1 MSKLKMPSVIVA
13 FEEKGI
19 EAIQRSQRSI
29 VLLILEQDG
38 KDMTKDY
45 LNIYTIDDIPEDLTD
60 ENKEYIKL
68 ALLGYQTAPKKVIVY
83 FIPPVPT
90 TATAETGAGEGT
102 ASGDGADL
110 DAGGEA
116 TAGDTTETTTT
127 EETGAGEGTAS
138 GDGADLDTGEE
149 AAAGDTT
156 ETTTT
161 AKQDYTKILRV
172 IETVEFVYLAIPQIQ
187 PENVPDIANWIKSM
201 RTTKD
206 IMVNAVLPN
215 INADCE
221 GVINFTNS
229 IIRTK
234 TKSYTAAQYCARVAG
249 LLAGTPMTISATYAP
264 LNELVEV
271 ERNTKEEMDARV
283 SNGEFFFFSDGQ
295 KIKVARAV
303 NSFVTTYQG
312 RGDDF
317 KFIKIMNLLDM
328 IHNDIKWTGH
338 DSYIGKYANNASN
351 RALLITAINGYFKTL
366 ETEGLL
372 ERNQNRSYIDY
383 EAVKNWRE
391 SNGLNTRD
399 ELEAM
404 SEKELEVLNLH
415 ENVFIAADLSPLNA
429 IENIT
434 VKCAI
439 D

>member
-19 EAIQRSQRSI
+19 EAIQRSQRGI
-29 VLLILEQDG
+29 VLLILEQAG

-45 LNIYTIDDIPEDLTD
+45 VNIYTIDDIPEDLTD

-83 FIPPVPT
+83 FIEPPAEVSME
-90 TATAETGAGEGT
+90 TATADAGAGEGT
-102 ASGDGADL
+102 DSGDGADL
-110 DAGGEA
+110 DAGESETTSGTTEA
-116 TAGDTTETTTT
+116 TTE
-127 EETGAGEGTAS
+127 
-138 GDGADLDTGEE
+138 
-149 AAAGDTT
+149 
-156 ETTTT
+156 TTT
-161 AKQDYTKILRV
+161 AKQDYTQILRV
-172 IETVEFVYLAIPQIQ
+172 IETVEFVYLAIPQIRQ
-187 PENVPDIANWIKSM
+187 ENVADIASWIKSM
-201 RTTKD
+201 RTVKD

-215 INADCE
+215 IKADCE
-221 GVINFTNS
+221 GVVNFTNS
-229 IIRTK
+229 IIRTADK
-234 TKSYTAAQYCARVAG
+234 EYTTAQYCARVAG
-249 LLAGTPMTISATYAP
+249 LLAGTPMIISSTYAP
-264 LNELVEV
+264 LNELIEV
-271 ERNTKEEMDARV
+271 ERNTKEEMDTRV
-283 SNGEFFFFSDGQ
+283 SDGEFFFFSDGQ
-295 KIKVARAV
+295 KIKVARGV

-338 DSYIGKYANNASN
+338 DSYIGKYANSASN

-366 ETEGLL
+366 ESEGLL
-372 ERNQNRSYIDY
+372 EINQNRAYIDY

-391 SNGLNTRD
+391 SNGLNTRE

-404 SEKELEVLNLH
+404 DEKELETLNLH

-434 VKCAI
+434 VRCQI

>member
-19 EAIQRSQRSI
+19 EAIQRSQRGI
-29 VLLILEQDG
+29 VLLVLEQEG

-68 ALLGYQTAPKKVIVY
+68 ALLGYQTTPKKVVVY

-90 TATAETGAGEGT
+90 PTTAEAGAEEGT

-110 DAGGEA
+110 DAGGE
-116 TAGDTTETTTT
+116 T
-127 EETGAGEGTAS
+127 
-138 GDGADLDTGEE
+138 
-149 AAAGDTT
+149 AAGGTT

-172 IETVEFVYLAIPQIQ
+172 IETVEFIYLAIPQIQ
-187 PENVPDIANWIKSM
+187 PENVPDIASWIKSM

-234 TKSYTAAQYCARVAG
+234 EKSYTTAQYCARVAG

-264 LNELVEV
+264 LNELIEV
-271 ERNTKEEMDARV
+271 ERNTIDEMNDRV

-391 SNGLNTRD
+391 SNGLNTRE

>member
-83 FIPPVPT
+83 FIPPVVST
-90 TATAETGAGEGT
+90 TTTAETGAGEGT

-116 TAGDTTETTTT
+116 
-127 EETGAGEGTAS
+127 
-138 GDGADLDTGEE
+138 
-149 AAAGDTT
+149 AAGSTT

-172 IETVEFVYLAIPQIQ
+172 IETVDFVYLAIPQIQ
-187 PENVPDIANWIKSM
+187 PENVPDIASWIKSM

-264 LNELVEV
+264 LNELIEV
-271 ERNTKEEMDARV
+271 ERNTKEEMDTRV

-351 RALLITAINGYFKTL
+351 RALLITAINGYFRTL

>member
-1 MSKLKMPSVIVA
+1 MSKLQMPSVIVA

-19 EAIQRSQRSI
+19 EAIQRSQRGI
-29 VLLILEQDG
+29 VLLVLEQEG

-68 ALLGYQTAPKKVIVY
+68 ALLGYQTTPKKVVVY

-90 TATAETGAGEGT
+90 TTTAETGAEEGT

-110 DAGGEA
+110 DAGGE
-116 TAGDTTETTTT
+116 T
-127 EETGAGEGTAS
+127 
-138 GDGADLDTGEE
+138 
-149 AAAGDTT
+149 AAGGTT

-187 PENVPDIANWIKSM
+187 PENVPDIASWIKSM

-234 TKSYTAAQYCARVAG
+234 EKSYTTAQYCARVAG

-264 LNELVEV
+264 LNELIEV
-271 ERNTKEEMDARV
+271 ERNTVDEMNDRV

>member
-19 EAIQRSQRSI
+19 EAIQRSQRGI
-29 VLLILEQDG
+29 VLLVLEQEG

-68 ALLGYQTAPKKVIVY
+68 ALLGYQTAPKKVVVY

-90 TATAETGAGEGT
+90 TTETTTTADVGAGEGT

-110 DAGGEA
+110 DAG
-116 TAGDTTETTTT
+116 
-127 EETGAGEGTAS
+127 EETA
-138 GDGADLDTGEE
+138 TG
-149 AAAGDTT
+149 GTT

-161 AKQDYTKILRV
+161 ARQDYTKILRV

-187 PENVPDIANWIKSM
+187 PENVQDIASWIKSM

-234 TKSYTAAQYCARVAG
+234 EKSYTAAQYCARVAG

-264 LNELVEV
+264 LNELIEV
-271 ERNTKEEMDARV
+271 ERNTKEEMDTRV

-372 ERNQNRSYIDY
+372 EVNQNRSYIDY

>member
-68 ALLGYQTAPKKVIVY
+68 ALLGYQTSPKKVVVY

-90 TATAETGAGEGT
+90 TTETTTTADVGAGEGT

-116 TAGDTTETTTT
+116 
-127 EETGAGEGTAS
+127 
-138 GDGADLDTGEE
+138 
-149 AAAGDTT
+149 AAGGTT

-161 AKQDYTKILRV
+161 ARQDYTQILRV

-187 PENVPDIANWIKSM
+187 PENVQDIASWIKSM

-234 TKSYTAAQYCARVAG
+234 EKSYTAAQYCARVAG

-264 LNELVEV
+264 LNELIEV
-271 ERNTKEEMDARV
+271 ERNTKEEMDNRV
-283 SNGEFFFFSDGQ
+283 TNGEFFFFSDGQ

-372 ERNQNRSYIDY
+372 EVNQNRSYIDY

>member
-83 FIPPVPT
+83 FIPPVST
-90 TATAETGAGEGT
+90 TTTAETGAGEGT
-102 ASGDGADL
+102 VSGDGADL

-116 TAGDTTETTTT
+116 
-127 EETGAGEGTAS
+127 
-138 GDGADLDTGEE
+138 
-149 AAAGDTT
+149 AAGSTT

-172 IETVEFVYLAIPQIQ
+172 IETVDFVYLAIPQIQ
-187 PENVPDIANWIKSM
+187 PENVPDIASWIKSM

-264 LNELVEV
+264 LNELIEV
-271 ERNTKEEMDARV
+271 ERNTKEEMDTRV

-351 RALLITAINGYFKTL
+351 RALLITAINGYFRTL

>member
-90 TATAETGAGEGT
+90 TATA
-102 ASGDGADL
+102 
-110 DAGGEA
+110 
-116 TAGDTTETTTT
+116 
-127 EETGAGEGTAS
+127 ETGAGEGTAS

>member
-1 MSKLKMPSVIVA
+1 MSKLQMPSVIVA

-19 EAIQRSQRSI
+19 EAIQRSQRGI
-29 VLLILEQDG
+29 VLLVLEQEG

-68 ALLGYQTAPKKVIVY
+68 ALLGYQTTPKKVVVY

-90 TATAETGAGEGT
+90 TTTAEAGAEEGT

-110 DAGGEA
+110 DAGGE
-116 TAGDTTETTTT
+116 T
-127 EETGAGEGTAS
+127 
-138 GDGADLDTGEE
+138 
-149 AAAGDTT
+149 AAGGTT

-187 PENVPDIANWIKSM
+187 PENVPDIASWIKSM

-249 LLAGTPMTISATYAP
+249 LLAGTPMTIAATYAP
-264 LNELVEV
+264 LNELIEV
-271 ERNTKEEMDARV
+271 ERNTVDEMNDRV
-283 SNGEFFFFSDGQ
+283 SNGEFFFFHDGK

-303 NSFVTTYQG
+303 NSFTTTYQG

-328 IHNDIKWTGH
+328 IHNDIKQTGH
-338 DSYIGKYANNASN
+338 DSYIGKYTNNASN

-372 ERNQNRSYIDY
+372 ERNKNNAYIDY

-404 SEKELEVLNLH
+404 SEKELETLNLH

-434 VKCAI
+434 MKCAI

>member
-90 TATAETGAGEGT
+90 TTTAETGAEEGT

-116 TAGDTTETTTT
+116 
-127 EETGAGEGTAS
+127 
-138 GDGADLDTGEE
+138 
-149 AAAGDTT
+149 AAGGTT

-187 PENVPDIANWIKSM
+187 PENVPDIASWIKSM

-264 LNELVEV
+264 LNELIEV
-271 ERNTKEEMDARV
+271 ERNTKEEMDTRV

-372 ERNQNRSYIDY
+372 EVNQNRSYIDY

>member
-68 ALLGYQTAPKKVIVY
+68 ALLGYQTAPKKVVVY

-90 TATAETGAGEGT
+90 TTTAETGAEEET

-110 DAGGEA
+110 DAG
-116 TAGDTTETTTT
+116 
-127 EETGAGEGTAS
+127 
-138 GDGADLDTGEE
+138 EE
-149 AAAGDTT
+149 AAAGGTT

-187 PENVPDIANWIKSM
+187 PENVPDIASWIKSM

-264 LNELVEV
+264 LNELIEV
-271 ERNTKEEMDARV
+271 ERNTVDEMNDRV

>member
-1 MSKLKMPSVIVA
+1 M
-13 FEEKGI
+13 
-19 EAIQRSQRSI
+19 
-29 VLLILEQDG
+29 
-38 KDMTKDY
+38 
-45 LNIYTIDDIPEDLTD
+45 
-60 ENKEYIKL
+60 
-68 ALLGYQTAPKKVIVY
+68 
-83 FIPPVPT
+83 
-90 TATAETGAGEGT
+90 
-102 ASGDGADL
+102 
-110 DAGGEA
+110 
-116 TAGDTTETTTT
+116 
-127 EETGAGEGTAS
+127 
-138 GDGADLDTGEE
+138 DTGEE

>member
-19 EAIQRSQRSI
+19 EAIQRSQRGI
-29 VLLILEQDG
+29 VLLILEQAD

-45 LNIYTIDDIPEDLTD
+45 LNIYSIDDIPEDLTE

-68 ALLGYQTAPKKVIVY
+68 ALLGYQTAPQKVIVY
-83 FIPPVPT
+83 FIPPAAT
-90 TATAETGAGEGT
+90 TDTEEV
-102 ASGDGADL
+102 ASG
-110 DAGGEA
+110 GGK
-116 TAGDTTETTTT
+116 
-127 EETGAGEGTAS
+127 AS
-138 GDGADLDTGEE
+138 E
-149 AAAGDTT
+149 AAA
-156 ETTTT
+156 
-161 AKQDYTKILRV
+161 QDYTKILRV
-172 IETVEFVYLAIPQIQ
+172 IETVEFVYLAIPQIKQ
-187 PENVPDIANWIKSM
+187 EQVEDVASWIKSM

-215 INADCE
+215 IKADCE
-221 GVINFTNS
+221 GVVNFTNS
-229 IIRTK
+229 IIRTASK
-234 TKSYTAAQYCARVAG
+234 EYTTAEYCARVAG
-249 LLAGTPMTISATYAP
+249 LLAGTPMKISSTYAP
-264 LNELVEV
+264 LNELIKV
-271 ERNTKEEMDARV
+271 ERNTKEEMDTRV
-283 SNGEFFFFSDGQ
+283 SDGEFFFFSDGQ
-295 KIKVARAV
+295 KIKVARGV
-303 NSFVTTYQG
+303 NSFVTTMQDK
-312 RGDDF
+312 GDDF

-366 ETEGLL
+366 ESEDLL
-372 ERNQNRSYIDY
+372 EVNQNHAYIDY

-399 ELEAM
+399 ELEKM
-404 SEKELEVLNLH
+404 SEKELEALNLH

-434 VKCAI
+434 VRCAI

>member
-19 EAIQRSQRSI
+19 EAIQRSQRGI
-29 VLLILEQDG
+29 VLLILEQAG

-45 LNIYTIDDIPEDLTD
+45 INIYTIDDIPEDLTD

-83 FIPPVPT
+83 FIEPP
-90 TATAETGAGEGT
+90 AEV
-102 ASGDGADL
+102 
-110 DAGGEA
+110 
-116 TAGDTTETTTT
+116 TTE
-127 EETGAGEGTAS
+127 
-138 GDGADLDTGEE
+138 
-149 AAAGDTT
+149 
-156 ETTTT
+156 TTT
-161 AKQDYTKILRV
+161 AKQDYTQILRV
-172 IETVEFVYLAIPQIQ
+172 IETVEFVYLAIPQIRQ
-187 PENVPDIANWIKSM
+187 ENVADIASWIKSM
-201 RTTKD
+201 RTVKD

-215 INADCE
+215 IKADCE
-221 GVINFTNS
+221 GVVNFTNS
-229 IIRTK
+229 IIRTADK
-234 TKSYTAAQYCARVAG
+234 EYTTAQYCARVAG
-249 LLAGTPMTISATYAP
+249 LLAGTPMIISSTYAP
-264 LNELVEV
+264 LNELIEV
-271 ERNTKEEMDARV
+271 ERNTKEEMDTRV
-283 SNGEFFFFSDGQ
+283 SDGEFFFFSDGQ
-295 KIKVARAV
+295 KIKVARGV

-366 ETEGLL
+366 ESEGLL
-372 ERNQNRSYIDY
+372 EINQNRAYIDY

-391 SNGLNTRD
+391 SNGLNTRE

-404 SEKELEVLNLH
+404 DEKELETLNLH

-434 VKCAI
+434 VRCQI

>member
-19 EAIQRSQRSI
+19 EAIQRSQRGI
-29 VLLILEQDG
+29 VLLVLEQEG

-45 LNIYTIDDIPEDLTD
+45 LNIYTTDDIPEDLTD

-68 ALLGYQTAPKKVIVY
+68 ALLGYQTTPKKVVVY

-90 TATAETGAGEGT
+90 TTETTTTADVGAGEGT

-110 DAGGEA
+110 DVGEETTAGG
-116 TAGDTTETTTT
+116 TTEPQ
-127 EETGAGEGTAS
+127 
-138 GDGADLDTGEE
+138 
-149 AAAGDTT
+149 
-156 ETTTT
+156 TT
-161 AKQDYTKILRV
+161 ARQDYTQILRV
-172 IETVEFVYLAIPQIQ
+172 IETVEFIYLAIPQIQ
-187 PENVPDIANWIKSM
+187 PENVQDIASWIKSM

-234 TKSYTAAQYCARVAG
+234 TKSYTTAQYCARVAG
-249 LLAGTPMTISATYAP
+249 LLAGTPMTIAATYAP
-264 LNELVEV
+264 LNELIEV
-271 ERNTKEEMDARV
+271 ERNTVDEMNDRV
-283 SNGEFFFFSDGQ
+283 SNGEFFFFHDGK

-303 NSFVTTYQG
+303 NSFTTTYQG

-328 IHNDIKWTGH
+328 IHNDIKQTGH
-338 DSYIGKYANNASN
+338 DSYIGKYTNNASN

-372 ERNQNRSYIDY
+372 ERDKNRSYIDY

-391 SNGLNTRD
+391 SNGLNTRE
-399 ELEAM
+399 ELEEM
-404 SEKELEVLNLH
+404 SEKELEALNLH

-434 VKCAI
+434 MKCTI